1 MDDGGETAQRRG
13 GKERRT
19 VGIFFQLTFFLI
31 IIVNASNV
39 VHFIQDIRINI
50 FRLDQSV
57 ENSGGMCRP
66 TG

>member
-1 MDDGGETAQRRG
+1 M
-13 GKERRT
+13 KRRT

-57 ENSGGMCRP
+57 ENSGGMCSAGQLDNILFAARVW
-66 TG
+66 

>member
-1 MDDGGETAQRRG
+1 M
-13 GKERRT
+13 KRRT